1 MSAAVTK
8 NPPVVPLGER
18 LIQLGLI
25 TEDQLQVAL
34 IEQRNRQA
42 RLGEVLVQLG
52 FVTEQALQ
60 DLLAET
66 LGSKAFDFSGFVP
79 DARALQVVPKYLAQ
93 SQQVFPIS
101 YEPDEKSLVLASNR
115 PGNLLVV
122 DQLRASIGSDLNIE
136 WRLANAADVIT
147 AIDQYYGFDF
157 SIEGILKEIE
167 TGEIDMSTLARGQAG
182 YSHPVVRLVDMLLAD
197 AVNRGAS
204 DLHFEPEGSILRV
217 RYRIDGV
224 MRQIRAVHIK
234 YWPAMLVRFKL
245 VSGMNIAE
253 NRAPQD
259 GRCNVT
265 VSGRVVDF
273 RVAIHP
279 TIHGENLVLRV
290 LDAKKSIVPYDRLG
304 LSPRQYN
311 ILNLMLARPEGVIL
325 VTGPTGSGKT
335 TTLYSVLNHLNREE
349 VNIMTIED
357 PVEYPMMRI
366 RQTSV
371 SDGTKIDFGS
381 GIRSL
386 MRQDPDIILVGEI
399 RDPETAEMAIRAAM
413 TGHQVFSTLHTNSA
427 LRSFTRLRNLGVSA
441 DLMAGHISGVI
452 AQRLVRRVC
461 QSCREPVE
469 LHEGMPEWT
478 LLGAQHQ
485 GRTIYRA
492 RRGGCPSCNHT
503 GYRGRMAIMELLRV
517 DSGMDE
523 LLARGATLGELT
535 SYARQHGFEPLA
547 LDGLRRVLEGLTT
560 IEEVGRVA
568 DLTALLDEASL
579 PAH

>member
-1 MSAAVTK
+1 MTT
-8 NPPVVPLGER
+8 NPQTLPLGER
-18 LIQLGLI
+18 LVRLGLV

-52 FVTEQALQ
+52 FVSEQALQ
-60 DLLAET
+60 ELLAET

-79 DARALQVVPKYLAQ
+79 DARALQAVPKYLAQ
-93 SQQVFPIS
+93 TQQVFPIS
-101 YEPDEKSLVLASNR
+101 YEADEKLLVLASNR

-136 WRLANAADVIT
+136 WRLANPADVIA

-167 TGEIDMSTLARGQAG
+167 TGELDMTSLARGQAG

-224 MRQIRAVHIK
+224 MRQIRALHIK

-245 VSGMNIAE
+245 ISGMNIAE

-265 VSGRVVDF
+265 VSGRLVDF

-290 LDAKKSIVPYDRLG
+290 LDAKKSIVPYDQLG
-304 LSPRQYN
+304 LSPQQYH

-335 TTLYSVLNHLNREE
+335 TTLYSILNHLNREE

-357 PVEYPMMRI
+357 PVEYPLMRI

-461 QSCREPVE
+461 PSCREPVQ
-469 LHEGMPEWT
+469 LHEGMPEWQ
-478 LLGAQHQ
+478 LLGPQHQ
-485 GRTIYRA
+485 GQTIFRA

-523 LLARGATLGELT
+523 LLARSATLGELAH
-535 SYARQHGFEPLA
+535 YARQRGFQPLA
-547 LDGLRRVLEGLTT
+547 FDGLRRVLEGLTT
-560 IEEVGRVA
+560 IDEVGRVT
-568 DLTALLDEASL
+568 DLTALLDEA
-579 PAH
+579 PAPSHSG